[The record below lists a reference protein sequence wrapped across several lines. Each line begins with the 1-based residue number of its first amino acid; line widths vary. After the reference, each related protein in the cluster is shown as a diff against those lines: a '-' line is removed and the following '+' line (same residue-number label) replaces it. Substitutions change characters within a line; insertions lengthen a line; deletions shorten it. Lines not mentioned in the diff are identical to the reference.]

1 MYNRTGDAS
10 MIQDTPR
17 EEETEA
23 GQAADPEGE
32 VRLL

>member
-1 MYNRTGDAS
+1 MYNRTGDVS
-10 MIQDTPR
+10 LIRDTPR

-23 GQAADPEGE
+23 GQADDPEGE